1 MKTRKIYKTV
11 GEIELMNFDLEKNYK
26 YHYEAD
32 ERVVIDNIRI
42 KYYGFIL
49 PCEYYS
55 NDKYRKI
62 TNLKDVLKTYMSWL
76 FTLQEMKMNMLKNV
90 LIIYFQLVS
99 NLFIFFFR
107 NIII

>member
-1 MKTRKIYKTV
+1 MKTRKIYKIV

-42 KYYGFIL
+42 KYYGSL

-62 TNLKDVLKTYMSWL
+62 TNLKECSKNLHVLAVYSTGDENDEHAKGCFDY
-76 FTLQEMKMNMLKNV
+76 
-90 LIIYFQLVS
+90 
-99 NLFIFFFR
+99 IFP
-107 NIII
+107 ISI

>member
-1 MKTRKIYKTV
+1 MKTRKIYKIV

-42 KYYGFIL
+42 KYYGSL

-62 TNLKDVLKTYMSWL
+62 TNLKECSKNLHVWL
-76 FTLQEMKMNMLKNV
+76 FTLQEMKMMNMLKDV
-90 LIIYFQLVS
+90 LIIYFQLVF
-99 NLFIFFFR
+99 NLFIFSFN